1 MLSGAAGG
9 TAMSQSHRFRR
20 RVGVVGAVVSLG
32 AGGLAILAPAAN
44 AAPVVGC
51 SAPALVAAIDR
62 ANADPGPDVIT
73 LASGCTY
80 QLVAVVGAPSTGL
93 PIVTGEITVNGRG
106 ATIARAVQA
115 PDFRLFTVSD
125 TGSLTLNAMNLRN
138 GRASDCPG
146 DPLGFIVA
154 CGGAIENF
162 GTLNINDTHL
172 DGNNVNGAAP
182 GGFDVEGG
190 AIENFGTLNIN
201 RSRFDSNSGTTTGP
215 APLLF
220 VAGGAIS
227 NEGTLSVDS
236 TALTNNVIRLFGTG
250 TLGGDEYQEGDGAA
264 ISSFGP
270 STITKSVI
278 NGNHTYGSAGNDI
291 TSGAVHNGL
300 STMTISA
307 TSITNNGATSRLGA
321 AHGGGVISLGRLS
334 VLTIRDSLIS
344 GNKVD
349 APALAA
355 PAAGCVPESSSVA
368 SGGGVYVVRGA
379 ATITS
384 TAVMTNSV
392 RAEGGCGEAKAGGL
406 HNQGGT
412 MTLNAVAVLANSVF
426 GDPASGGG
434 IDNDKTALSLT
445 IDRSTISGN
454 LVKGS
459 PSSGGGIANDSTGPI
474 TITRSHVSR
483 NTPDN
488 CSPTNSACTG

>member
-1 MLSGAAGG
+1 
-9 TAMSQSHRFRR
+9 MSQSHSIWR
-20 RVGVVGAVVSLG
+20 RVGVVGAVVLLG
-32 AGGLAILAPAAN
+32 VGGLAILAPAAN

-51 SAPALVAAIDR
+51 SAPNLVAAIDR
-62 ANADPGPDVIT
+62 ANADPGADVIN
-73 LASGCTY
+73 LAVGCTY
-80 QLVAVVGAPSTGL
+80 RLIAAVGASSNGL
-93 PIVTGEITVNGRG
+93 PIVTGELTVNGRG
-106 ATIARAVQA
+106 ATIARAMQA
-115 PDFRLFTVSD
+115 PNFRIFTVSD
-125 TGSLTLNAMNLRN
+125 TASLTLNATNLRN

-162 GTLNINDTHL
+162 GTLNINDSHV
-172 DGNNVNGAAP
+172 DGNNVNSAAD
-182 GGFDVEGG
+182 GGFDAEGG
-190 AIENFGTLNIN
+190 AIENFGTLNIK

-215 APLLF
+215 AALLF

-227 NEGTLSVDS
+227 NEGTLSVDT
-236 TALTNNVIRLFGTG
+236 TALTNNAIRLFGTG

-270 STITKSVI
+270 ATITKSFI
-278 NGNHTYGSAGNDI
+278 NGNHTYGSAGNDF
-291 TSGAVHNGL
+291 TSGAVQNGL

-321 AHGGGVISLGRLS
+321 AHGGGVISVGRLS
-334 VLTIRDSLIS
+334 VLTIRDSLIA
-344 GNKVD
+344 GNEVD
-349 APALAA
+349 APALAP
-355 PAAGCVPESSSVA
+355 PAAGCMPETRSVA
-368 SGGGVYVVRGA
+368 SGGGVYVVRGT

-384 TAVMTNSV
+384 TAVITNSV
-392 RAEGGCGEAKAGGL
+392 RAEGGCGDARAGGL

-445 IDRSTISGN
+445 IDQSTISGN
-454 LVKGS
+454 VVTGS
-459 PSSGGGIANDSTGPI
+459 PSSGGGIANHSTGPF

-488 CSPTNSACTG
+488 CSPTSSACSG